1 MTCCYENS
9 FWLMPVTDILSD
21 GLSKKATREG
31 YGDALV
37 AMGEQYSKLVVLDAD
52 LSGSTKTK
60 PFAKKYPDRFFNFGV
75 AEQNLVGQA
84 AGFALSGMLPVAS
97 SFAIFLTGR
106 AWEIVRNSV
115 AYPGLNV
122 KLAATHAGI
131 TLGEDGASH
140 QIVEDI
146 SIMRTIPRMT
156 VLVPADYWQAY
167 RALEASL
174 SYEGPV
180 YLRLGR
186 PAIPVFYEEQDDFVI
201 GKGRILKEG
210 KEVAFIACGV
220 MVLEAWKAA
229 IKLKSEGINATVVD
243 MSTIKPLDS
252 GLLEQL
258 SEDHNLFVTFEEHNV
273 IGGLGSAVAEF
284 SSSLKKPI
292 QVNRIGI
299 EDTFGQSGSINN
311 LMKHYGLASDEL
323 IPKLK
328 KLIK

>member
-1 MTCCYENS
+1 
-9 FWLMPVTDILSD
+9 MPVNDILSAE
-21 GLSKKATREG
+21 LPKKATRDG

-84 AGFALSGMLPVAS
+84 AGLALSGMLPVAS

-140 QIVEDI
+140 QIIEDI
-146 SIMRTIPRMT
+146 SIMRTIPGMT

-167 RALEASL
+167 RALEAAL
-174 SYEGPV
+174 SHEGPV

-186 PAIPVFYEEQDDFVI
+186 PGIPVFYEEQDSFVI
-201 GKGRILKEG
+201 GKGRVLQEG
-210 KEVAFIACGV
+210 EKVAFIACGV
-220 MVLEAWKAA
+220 MVLEAWRAA
-229 IKLKSEGINATVVD
+229 LKLKSEGINATVVD
-243 MSTIKPLDS
+243 MSTVKPLDIE
-252 GLLEQL
+252 LLEKL
-258 SEDHNLFVTFEEHNV
+258 TKTHERFITFEEHNI

-284 SSSLKKPI
+284 TSSLANPV
-292 QVNRIGI
+292 QVTRVGI
-299 EDTFGQSGSINN
+299 EDTFGQSGSISD
-311 LMKHYGLASDEL
+311 LMKHYKLSSDEL

-328 KLIK
+328 ELLQ